1 MFSSFLSLLRKGL
14 LTCMNFVDCTIL
26 SMSSSNSFS
35 SSTGGG
41 FLVDLKPYVSLEEVD
56 TSGLRKKCAFQRI
69 LRRNCSFF
77 FQSGAARS
85 RSAIPCEKPPW
96 NSTKFHGFPWKI
108 LRGICYEKLYCVTSV
123 TF

>member
-1 MFSSFLSLLRKGL
+1 MCSVSFLSLMRKGL

-56 TSGLRKKCAFQRI
+56 TSGLRKKYAFQRI
-69 LRRNCSFF
+69 LRRKCSVFSIRHCKKSF
-77 FQSGAARS
+77 CDG
-85 RSAIPCEKPPW
+85 
-96 NSTKFHGFPWKI
+96 
-108 LRGICYEKLYCVTSV
+108 RGIFFVEYPMLSFSIADYRRVLDNY
-123 TF
+123 